1 MYWVYQRH
9 VYFWHNQYVQAR
21 LVDPPPCSL
30 TEIYGPYGFRDP
42 MQDEPY
48 GVDLALTFQIN
59 PQHPH
64 PDNYFQNAGF
74 ALYSERLV
82 ELMQSFGVRAEVFPV
97 TMANDQG
104 NVQTHLKYFVF
115 HSIEGVLDA
124 MDEEQSE
131 WMGDCDVGI
140 PRLVLDCS
148 KFEHRPVFLCNHI
161 YVPLMRDDL
170 KQAIQCQR
178 ITGFGFLKPER
189 YRSGSYGF
197 PPDFDD

>member
-104 NVQTHLKYFVF
+104 ECTNASEVF
-115 HSIEGVLDA
+115 RFS
-124 MDEEQSE
+124 
-131 WMGDCDVGI
+131 
-140 PRLVLDCS
+140 
-148 KFEHRPVFLCNHI
+148 FN
-161 YVPLMRDDL
+161 
-170 KQAIQCQR
+170 
-178 ITGFGFLKPER
+178 
-189 YRSGSYGF
+189 
-197 PPDFDD
+197 

>member
-1 MYWVYQRH
+1 
-9 VYFWHNQYVQAR
+9 
-21 LVDPPPCSL
+21 
-30 TEIYGPYGFRDP
+30 
-42 MQDEPY
+42 
-48 GVDLALTFQIN
+48 
-59 PQHPH
+59 
-64 PDNYFQNAGF
+64 
-74 ALYSERLV
+74 
-82 ELMQSFGVRAEVFPV
+82 
-97 TMANDQG
+97 
-104 NVQTHLKYFVF
+104 
-115 HSIEGVLDA
+115 